1 MKGES
6 QVGER
11 IRCRNMM
18 YTQQVEYCHFK
29 EVDTLVNHIE
39 SVIKPSR
46 FAVILHDKDINNEE
60 KEVAPHYHVVL
71 EFENARSISKVAK
84 LLKDSPQHIEKWDKN
99 VENAYS
105 YLIHDTEKAREEG
118 KYLYDPKE
126 VVSNFDF
133 ENELIKIK
141 NDIKRTKS
149 LGDKILLDGILS
161 GQISAEQAK
170 RQLNGYDFARLERK
184 IEAVAKE
191 FALRRAQEWRQRM
204 KEEGRRIEVIWIYG
218 ASGRGKSKL
227 SKDYAS
233 KLTDKYFESG
243 SGRDPFQRYNGEE
256 VIILDELRPYVFE
269 YSDLLKMF
277 DPFNMEIMGASRY
290 YDKALT
296 AHTIIVN
303 SPYNPKKFY
312 DKIHENRISDTEI
325 DSFEQFR
332 RRLSVVICVSSEA
345 IYETSYDFRL
355 KEYVYKEESSKK
367 NPYYSK
373 EKVFKV
379 EESVSAEV
387 FGKVTEDFE
396 DADPIDSEDEVFN
409 SMLRNDFLTKNM
421 KLSDYV
427 KNSN

>member
-1 MKGES
+1 
-6 QVGER
+6 
-11 IRCRNMM
+11 M
-18 YTQQVEYCHFK
+18 YTQQLEHCHFK
-29 EVDTLVNHIE
+29 AVDTLTNHIE
-39 SVIKPSR
+39 SVIKPMR
-46 FAVILHDKDINNEE
+46 FAVILHDKDIDDDGQ
-60 KEVAPHYHVVL
+60 EVAPHFHVVL
-71 EFENARSISKVAK
+71 EFENARSINKVAN
-84 LLKDSPQHIEKWDKN
+84 LLKDSPQYIEKWDKN

-105 YLIHDTEKAREEG
+105 YLIHDTEKAKEEG
-118 KYLYDPKE
+118 KYQYDAKE

-149 LGDKILLDGILS
+149 LGDKILLDGILN

-170 RQLNGYDFARLERK
+170 RQLTGYDFARLERK
-184 IEAVAKE
+184 IESVAKE

-204 KEEGRRIEVIWIYG
+204 KEEGRRIEIIWIYG
-218 ASGRGKSKL
+218 VSGRGKSKL

-256 VIILDELRPYVFE
+256 TIILDELRPYVFE

-277 DPFNMEIMGASRY
+277 DPFNVEIMGASRY

-332 RRLSVVICVSSEA
+332 RRLSVVICVSSGT
-345 IYETSYDFRL
+345 IYETYYDFRL
-355 KEYVYKEESSKK
+355 KEYMYKEESSKK
-367 NPYYSK
+367 NPYYKK
-373 EKVFKV
+373 EEVLKV
-379 EESVSAEV
+379 EASVSAEV
-387 FGKVTEDFE
+387 FGKITEDFE
-396 DADPIDSEDEVFN
+396 DANLVDSEDEMFN
-409 SMLRNDFLTKNM
+409 SILKNDFPTKNM

-427 KNSN
+427 KNNN